1 MPPGAPVQAERRH
14 ALKLCLCPPPR
25 APPPRRLAE
34 TGMQRPPRVAQR
46 GGKPPDGHSELT
58 PRGGSPRTDSELT
71 PRGRKP
77 PDGHSELTPRGGKP
91 PDGLSE
97 LTPRGRRPPDRLRA
111 DSPAGPL
118 GCCALRVTLSP
129 GPRCPRGAAQTLG
142 GPGRGVSPAAAPP
155 GFRLQET
162 AGDGGDA
169 FGIWSPAHA
178 SI

>member
-1 MPPGAPVQAERRH
+1 MEPQSALTGADILWKSLE
-14 ALKLCLCPPPR
+14 CPWARLSRPSAGMHSSFACVHPPR

-34 TGMQRPPRVAQR
+34 TGTQRPPRVAQQ
-46 GGKPPDGHSELT
+46 GG
-58 PRGGSPRTDSELT
+58 
-71 PRGRKP
+71 KP

-97 LTPRGRRPPDRLRA
+97 LTPRGRKPPDRLRA